1 MPLQP
6 PSGALVTRLLDLLF
20 PPRCASCGARGAP
33 LCAACVATIR
43 APEWDECARCYR
55 PLPRRAGAE
64 PAGLCAICQ
73 ADTSAHLSG
82 LRVAARYEGVVRQA
96 IRQLKY
102 HQQRRLAEPLGDLLA
117 DVCATLAPQIDL
129 IVPVPLH
136 PSRQRQRGYNQA
148 ELLAR
153 QCAARLGLPVRPNV
167 LHRIRATPPQVGLGA
182 AARVANVAGAF
193 AASAAAPA
201 ALAGRRLLLVDDV
214 CTSGATLTSAADAL
228 LAAGA
233 VSVWGL
239 AVARPALDADVATAH
254 ADTHVAGTPSRR
266 SP

>member
-1 MPLQP
+1 MPPQP
-6 PSGALVTRLLDLLF
+6 LSGALVTRLLDLLF
-20 PPRCASCGARGAP
+20 PPRCAVCRAREGP
-33 LCAACVATIR
+33 LCAACAATIR
-43 APEWDECARCYR
+43 APEWDECAHCHQ
-55 PLPRRAGAE
+55 PLLPRAGAE
-64 PAGLCAICQ
+64 PAGLCATCQ
-73 ADTSAHLSG
+73 ADASARLSG
-82 LRVAARYEGVVRQA
+82 LRVAARYEGAVRQA

-102 HQQRRLAEPLGDLLA
+102 YRQRRLAEPLGDLLA
-117 DVCATLAPQIDL
+117 DVCAALAPQIDL

-153 QCAARLGLPVRPNV
+153 RCAARLGLPVRSDV
-167 LHRIRATPPQVGLGA
+167 LTRVRATPPQVGLGA

-214 CTSGATLTSAADAL
+214 CTSGATLASAADAL

-239 AVARPALDADVATAH
+239 AVARPALDADATLARVS
-254 ADTHVAGTPSRR
+254 ARGAGMPSRR